1 MFHIVLFEPRIPQN
15 TGNIARTCAV
25 TGSAL
30 HLIKPYA
37 FEINDRN
44 LKRAGLTYWRI
55 LELHEYDNFEQFL
68 SKNEHARMFL
78 LSSKASKPY
87 SEVNFQD
94 GDMLI
99 FGREDTG
106 VPDWIHQ
113 KMQNRQLRIPMKLH
127 PEARCINVSTS
138 VGIVLF
144 EALKQNQFLGLE

>member
-37 FEINDRN
+37 FEINDKN

-55 LELHEYDNFEQFL
+55 LELYEYDDFNDFL
-68 SKNEHARMFL
+68 TSNKGARMFL
-78 LSSKASKPY
+78 LSSKATKHY
-87 SEVNFQD
+87 SEAVFQE

-106 VPDWIHQ
+106 VPEWIHQ
-113 KMQNRQLRIPMKLH
+113 ELRATQLRIPMRSH

-144 EALKQNQFLGLE
+144 EALKQNGFLGLE

>member
-37 FEINDRN
+37 FKINDKN
-44 LKRAGLTYWRI
+44 LKRAGLTYWHI
-55 LELHEYDNFEQFL
+55 LELYEYDDFDDFL
-68 SKNEHARMFL
+68 AKNAGSRKFL
-78 LSSKASKPY
+78 LSSKADKQY
-87 SEVNFQD
+87 SDVVFKD

-106 VPDWIHQ
+106 VPEWIHQ
-113 KMQNRQLRIPMKLH
+113 ELETTQLKIPMISH

-144 EALKQNQFLGLE
+144 EALKQNGFPGLE